1 MRRGARIAL
10 VACLA
15 LAVALAAAAAAFL
28 WGVAIPGEFLR
39 APLERALT
47 AAFGMPTR
55 IEGPLRA
62 RTGRVATVAADA
74 LVLADPR
81 EPSGAPFA
89 RAAQP
94 AARVDLVALLARAV
108 ALREVTG
115 ERLELSLVRGTDGR
129 ANWAPVFA
137 TAPDGGPP
145 SVTFSGIARLRI
157 GAITGNYRRAG
168 AAPVEFAIAAFDAAL
183 PLRDPAMARGTAQVA
198 GHAIAFDLRT
208 ASLAAVQAGTTGI
221 PVQGTLGWAGA
232 RLALDGKVAPDASRL
247 DAKAEVVAEDAES
260 LLAALGVATH
270 APGRLDARAQLGVT
284 AAGAEASGLA
294 LTLGK
299 SALSGS
305 ARIGWGA
312 RPSFA
317 VDLTGEHVDL
327 DPFLSVTPAARDKTA
342 AEILV
347 ERLESVA
354 TGVDAD
360 VKLAIGELAGSPVS
374 LRELTL
380 DGRSGDRLIE
390 VRGDGAIAGTR
401 AKATLDYDAR
411 KPQRILAGRVDGGA
425 LSTTRLP
432 SGARPRALS
441 GTTGGIRGQL
451 RGQGATPRAVV
462 ASLQANLE
470 ARDLRW
476 TLAGRGGAPVHGR
489 LDAVR
494 IAVQGTRASSAE
506 IAGKLGQATCTA
518 RASGGALAPLLEG
531 SPWPIQVAGSCPGG
545 RLSAK
550 GRVAL
555 AAQHVA
561 ADLAFDAS
569 VNRVGPVAQAFGV
582 APAAP
587 HPFAARGTLA
597 LDAQRARVQFDALRL
612 GRASGAGQVEL
623 PLGGGTPRVQLR
635 LTAADVDEL
644 GELVPA
650 GSGPVPPDPLSRTVL
665 PAEFRLPELEFDL
678 AANTLRLG
686 GETLRRAHAKGAS
699 RDGHLPRTP
708 IAFSWAGAQVAANLA
723 ADLRGTSPAV
733 EFDGAAENVDLGA
746 LLARLGR
753 PGTGLRAGML
763 KVNAR
768 AAGARLGEL
777 LASVALDV
785 ALERGHL
792 ELAQRPVPGVD
803 RRAEFAATL
812 KAAPGQPAAVAAR
825 GTIGGDPFDLA
836 LDTPGL
842 AGLARPDEALAVT
855 LRATLD
861 DARLQGAGKVARD
874 GTGEG
879 RLELSGGR
887 LDRLGRLVG
896 MALPE
901 VGPYAARGRIVVAA
915 DAIRASDLDVS
926 FGKSRLLGTAEL
938 QIRRAGRA
946 AHSAALRAPTLHLE
960 DVGAARWL
968 GGPVRSA
975 EGEAPAAQRTE
986 AELARVFDLLRAS
999 DVDASIEV
1007 DALHGGAEQFASG
1020 RLRASLAKGV
1030 LRAQLEDVKTASG
1043 TIDADFRVDA
1053 RGARPKLAARA
1064 RVEGLPLGPLVR
1076 TLDPG
1081 TKLRGRVDLVANLA
1095 AQGPPGQLLPA
1106 LGGTIDVAVFPHDL
1120 SSEALAF
1127 WGTGLLGALL
1137 RSLDPNTRSEVE
1149 CAAASLDVAD
1159 GVARTSAFFV
1169 DTTRVRVVGQIDADL
1184 VTRALSGWIRPVSK
1198 QPELFTVA
1206 PTMQLAGTIERPRL
1220 NVAPANVVLAPLRF
1234 ATPFAGLALD
1244 FLGGKGRLRESA
1256 VGCREAFE
1264 RARKLR
1270 AGARGQ

>member
-1 MRRGARIAL
+1 
-10 VACLA
+10 V
-15 LAVALAAAAAAFL
+15 
-28 WGVAIPGEFLR
+28 
-39 APLERALT
+39 
-47 AAFGMPTR
+47 
-55 IEGPLRA
+55 
-62 RTGRVATVAADA
+62 
-74 LVLADPR
+74 
-81 EPSGAPFA
+81 
-89 RAAQP
+89 
-94 AARVDLVALLARAV
+94 
-108 ALREVTG
+108 
-115 ERLELSLVRGTDGR
+115 
-129 ANWAPVFA
+129 
-137 TAPDGGPP
+137 
-145 SVTFSGIARLRI
+145 
-157 GAITGNYRRAG
+157 
-168 AAPVEFAIAAFDAAL
+168 
-183 PLRDPAMARGTAQVA
+183 
-198 GHAIAFDLRT
+198 
-208 ASLAAVQAGTTGI
+208 
-221 PVQGTLGWAGA
+221 
-232 RLALDGKVAPDASRL
+232 
-247 DAKAEVVAEDAES
+247 
-260 LLAALGVATH
+260 
-270 APGRLDARAQLGVT
+270 
-284 AAGAEASGLA
+284 
-294 LTLGK
+294 
-299 SALSGS
+299 
-305 ARIGWGA
+305 
-312 RPSFA
+312 
-317 VDLTGEHVDL
+317 
-327 DPFLSVTPAARDKTA
+327 
-342 AEILV
+342 
-347 ERLESVA
+347 
-354 TGVDAD
+354 
-360 VKLAIGELAGSPVS
+360 
-374 LRELTL
+374 
-380 DGRSGDRLIE
+380 
-390 VRGDGAIAGTR
+390 
-401 AKATLDYDAR
+401 
-411 KPQRILAGRVDGGA
+411 
-425 LSTTRLP
+425 
-432 SGARPRALS
+432 
-441 GTTGGIRGQL
+441 
-451 RGQGATPRAVV
+451 
-462 ASLQANLE
+462 
-470 ARDLRW
+470 
-476 TLAGRGGAPVHGR
+476 
-489 LDAVR
+489 
-494 IAVQGTRASSAE
+494 
-506 IAGKLGQATCTA
+506 
-518 RASGGALAPLLEG
+518 
-531 SPWPIQVAGSCPGG
+531 
-545 RLSAK
+545 
-550 GRVAL
+550 
-555 AAQHVA
+555 
-561 ADLAFDAS
+561 
-569 VNRVGPVAQAFGV
+569 
-582 APAAP
+582 
-587 HPFAARGTLA
+587 
-597 LDAQRARVQFDALRL
+597 
-612 GRASGAGQVEL
+612 
-623 PLGGGTPRVQLR
+623 
-635 LTAADVDEL
+635 
-644 GELVPA
+644 
-650 GSGPVPPDPLSRTVL
+650 
-665 PAEFRLPELEFDL
+665 
-678 AANTLRLG
+678 
-686 GETLRRAHAKGAS
+686 
-699 RDGHLPRTP
+699 
-708 IAFSWAGAQVAANLA
+708 
-723 ADLRGTSPAV
+723 
-733 EFDGAAENVDLGA
+733 
-746 LLARLGR
+746 
-753 PGTGLRAGML
+753 
-763 KVNAR
+763 
-768 AAGARLGEL
+768 
-777 LASVALDV
+777 
-785 ALERGHL
+785 
-792 ELAQRPVPGVD
+792 
-803 RRAEFAATL
+803 
-812 KAAPGQPAAVAAR
+812 
-825 GTIGGDPFDLA
+825 
-836 LDTPGL
+836 
-842 AGLARPDEALAVT
+842 RPDEALAVT